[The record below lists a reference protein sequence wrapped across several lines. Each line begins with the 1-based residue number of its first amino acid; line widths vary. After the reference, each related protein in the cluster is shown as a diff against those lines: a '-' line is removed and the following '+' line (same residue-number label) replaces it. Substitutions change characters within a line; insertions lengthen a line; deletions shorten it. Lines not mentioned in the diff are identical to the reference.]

1 MTQMEIPVLYRDE
14 ALLVCEKPVGVPSE
28 SPGLPDLVSDQEG
41 FDVWPVHRLDQ
52 GTGGTV
58 VLARSQDACSALQKL
73 FQQDLVRKEYLA
85 VVAGT
90 PQEPAGCFE
99 DLLFHDRKKN
109 KSYIVSRERA
119 GVKRAYCEFSVLGS
133 VTDGDQAL
141 TLVRVLLHT
150 GRTHQIRV
158 QFGSRGFPLVG
169 DRRYGSRIKAD
180 APALWACSVSFPHP
194 FRADQS
200 VSVSSV
206 PPPVFPW
213 SLFSVR
219 SL

>member
-1 MTQMEIPVLYRDE
+1 MIQGSKLYFFR
-14 ALLVCEKPVGVPSE
+14 
-28 SPGLPDLVSDQEG
+28 
-41 FDVWPVHRLDQ
+41 
-52 GTGGTV
+52 
-58 VLARSQDACSALQKL
+58 
-73 FQQDLVRKEYLA
+73 
-85 VVAGT
+85 
-90 PQEPAGCFE
+90 
-99 DLLFHDRKKN
+99 

-180 APALWACSVSFPHP
+180 APALWACSVRFPHP